1 MPKQNQADLP
11 SSTEEEVYV
20 FTLLEHMGCS
30 GKEAVAFTKSLF
42 NMLSTPIL
50 DQIKSSHMQL
60 ESSLEA
66 KMDAQNNSL
75 EAKMDTQNSRL
86 EAKMDTQNSRLEAKM
101 DSLEAQNGSLE
112 AKMDSLEAQN
122 GSLEAKMDSLETQN
136 GSLKEKIDAQDSRLK
151 SEMSHLRWFVGILV
165 AVLGGVLAT
174 VVALVAG

>member
-1 MPKQNQADLP
+1 MPKQNKADLP

-30 GKEAVAFTKSLF
+30 GKQAVAFTKSLF

-50 DQIKSSHMQL
+50 EQIKSSHMHL

-66 KMDAQNNSL
+66 KMDVQKSSL
-75 EAKMDTQNSRL
+75 EAKMDVQKS
-86 EAKMDTQNSRLEAKM
+86 SLEAKM
-101 DSLEAQNGSLE
+101 DSMEARNGSLE

-122 GSLEAKMDSLETQN
+122 SSLEAKMDSLEAQN

-151 SEMSHLRWFVGILV
+151 AEMSHLRWFIGIV
-165 AVLGGVLAT
+165 FAVLGGVLAT

>member
-1 MPKQNQADLP
+1 MPKQNKADLP

-50 DQIKSSHMQL
+50 EQIKSSHMQL
-60 ESSLEA
+60 EAKMDAQNSSLEA
-66 KMDAQNNSL
+66 KMDV
-75 EAKMDTQNSRL
+75 QNS
-86 EAKMDTQNSRLEAKM
+86 
-101 DSLEAQNGSLE
+101 SLE

-122 GSLEAKMDSLETQN
+122 GTLEAKMDSLEAQN
-136 GSLKEKIDAQDSRLK
+136 GTLKEKIDAQNSRLK
-151 SEMSHLRWFVGILV
+151 AEMSHLRWFVGILV

>member
-1 MPKQNQADLP
+1 MPKQDKADLP

-50 DQIKSSHMQL
+50 EQIKSSHMQL

-66 KMDAQNNSL
+66 KMDAQNSSL
-75 EAKMDTQNSRL
+75 EAKMDAQNSSL
-86 EAKMDTQNSRLEAKM
+86 EAKMDAQNS
-101 DSLEAQNGSLE
+101 SLE

-122 GSLEAKMDSLETQN
+122 GSL
-136 GSLKEKIDAQDSRLK
+136 KEKIDAQNSRLK
-151 SEMSHLRWFVGILV
+151 AEMSHLRWFVGIVV

-174 VVALVAG
+174 VVALIAG

>member
-1 MPKQNQADLP
+1 MPKQNKADLP

-50 DQIKSSHMQL
+50 NQIKSSHMQL

-66 KMDAQNNSL
+66 KMDVQKSSL
-75 EAKMDTQNSRL
+75 EAKMDVQKS
-86 EAKMDTQNSRLEAKM
+86 SLEAKM

-122 GSLEAKMDSLETQN
+122 GSLEAKMDSLEAQN

>member
-1 MPKQNQADLP
+1 MPRQDKADLP

-20 FTLLEHMGCS
+20 FTLLEQMGCS

-66 KMDAQNNSL
+66 KMDARNSSL
-75 EAKMDTQNSRL
+75 EAKMDARNSSL
-86 EAKMDTQNSRLEAKM
+86 GAKMDSLGAKMDSPGAKMDSPGAKMDSLGAKM
-101 DSLEAQNGSLE
+101 DSLEAKMDILE
-112 AKMDSLEAQN
+112 A
-122 GSLEAKMDSLETQN
+122 QN
-136 GSLKEKIDAQDSRLK
+136 GSLKEKIDAQNSILK
-151 SEMSHLRWFVGILV
+151 AEMSHLRWFIGIV
-165 AVLGGVLAT
+165 FAVLGGVLAT

>member
-1 MPKQNQADLP
+1 MPKQNKADLP

-20 FTLLEHMGCS
+20 FALLEQMGCS

-66 KMDAQNNSL
+66 KMDAQNSSL

-86 EAKMDTQNSRLEAKM
+86 EAKMDAQNSRLEAKMDAQNSRLEAKM

-112 AKMDSLEAQN
+112 
-122 GSLEAKMDSLETQN
+122 
-136 GSLKEKIDAQDSRLK
+136 EKIDAQNSRLK
-151 SEMSHLRWFVGILV
+151 SEMSHLRWFVGIVV

>member
-1 MPKQNQADLP
+1 MPRQNKADLP
-11 SSTEEEVYV
+11 ASTEEEVYV

-50 DQIKSSHMQL
+50 NQIKSSHMQL

-66 KMDAQNNSL
+66 KMDVQKSSL
-75 EAKMDTQNSRL
+75 EAKMDVQKS
-86 EAKMDTQNSRLEAKM
+86 SLEAKM

-122 GSLEAKMDSLETQN
+122 GSLEAKMDSLEAQN

>member
-1 MPKQNQADLP
+1 MPKQNKADLP

-50 DQIKSSHMQL
+50 EQIKSSHMQL

-66 KMDAQNNSL
+66 KMDAQKSSL
-75 EAKMDTQNSRL
+75 EAKMDGLDAQNS
-86 EAKMDTQNSRLEAKM
+86 
-101 DSLEAQNGSLE
+101 SLE
-112 AKMDSLEAQN
+112 AKMDAQN
-122 GSLEAKMDSLETQN
+122 SSLEAKMDAQN
-136 GSLKEKIDAQDSRLK
+136 SRLK
-151 SEMSHLRWFVGILV
+151 AEMSHLRWFIGIV
-165 AVLGGVLAT
+165 FAVLGGVLAT

>member
-1 MPKQNQADLP
+1 MPKQNKADLP

-50 DQIKSSHMQL
+50 EQIKSSHMQL
-60 ESSLEA
+60 EAKMDAQNSSLEA
-66 KMDAQNNSL
+66 KMDV
-75 EAKMDTQNSRL
+75 QNS
-86 EAKMDTQNSRLEAKM
+86 
-101 DSLEAQNGSLE
+101 SLE

-122 GSLEAKMDSLETQN
+122 GTLEAKMDSLEAQN
-136 GSLKEKIDAQDSRLK
+136 GTLEAKMDSLEAQNGTLKEKIDAQNSRLK
-151 SEMSHLRWFVGILV
+151 AEMSHLRWFVGILV

>member
-1 MPKQNQADLP
+1 MPRQNKADLP
-11 SSTEEEVYV
+11 ASTEEEVYV

-50 DQIKSSHMQL
+50 NQIKSSHMQL

-66 KMDAQNNSL
+66 KMDVQKS
-75 EAKMDTQNSRL
+75 
-86 EAKMDTQNSRLEAKM
+86 
-101 DSLEAQNGSLE
+101 SLE
-112 AKMDSLEAQN
+112 AKMDSLEA
-122 GSLEAKMDSLETQN
+122 QN

>member
-1 MPKQNQADLP
+1 MPKQNKADLP

-50 DQIKSSHMQL
+50 EQIKSSHMQL

-66 KMDAQNNSL
+66 KMDAQKSSL
-75 EAKMDTQNSRL
+75 EAKMDGLDAQNS
-86 EAKMDTQNSRLEAKM
+86 
-101 DSLEAQNGSLE
+101 SLE
-112 AKMDSLEAQN
+112 AKMDAQN
-122 GSLEAKMDSLETQN
+122 
-136 GSLKEKIDAQDSRLK
+136 SRLK
-151 SEMSHLRWFVGILV
+151 AEMSHLRWFIGIV
-165 AVLGGVLAT
+165 FAVLGGVLAT

>member
-1 MPKQNQADLP
+1 MPKQDKADLP

-50 DQIKSSHMQL
+50 EQIKSSHMQL

-66 KMDAQNNSL
+66 KMDAQNSSL
-75 EAKMDTQNSRL
+75 EAKMDAQNS
-86 EAKMDTQNSRLEAKM
+86 
-101 DSLEAQNGSLE
+101 SLE

-122 GSLEAKMDSLETQN
+122 GSL
-136 GSLKEKIDAQDSRLK
+136 KEKIDAQNSRLK
-151 SEMSHLRWFVGILV
+151 AEMSHLRWFVGIVV

-174 VVALVAG
+174 VVALIAG